1 MRKPLFDEAP
11 VLTRINV
18 MPIIDVA
25 LVLVVILLIT
35 APIMTVRDLD
45 LELPVAETRGAED
58 ELRVNITLGESGEL
72 ALDEDIVTLEH
83 LTSALEARL
92 IELDRDDVLVVLRAD
107 SHASYKTVR
116 QILKK
121 ARAVGANRLAIAT
134 RQGKEGLS

>member
-1 MRKPLFDEAP
+1 MRKPLFKEAP

-45 LELPVAETRGAED
+45 LDLPAAETRGAED

-72 ALDEDIVTLEH
+72 ALDEDLITLEQ

-92 IELDRDDVLVVLRAD
+92 VELDRDDVLVVVRAD
-107 SHASYKTVR
+107 SHASYKTVS

-121 ARAVGANRLAIAT
+121 ARAAGANRLAIAT
-134 RQGKEGLS
+134 RQGQEGIS